1 MKKKITPPL
10 TSIYNASIPKDV
22 LFSLAIDAV
31 ALNTQLLTELSKYR
45 DDIKTRNK
53 AGATT
58 RAITSHKKKAKV
70 EAVYLSLKSQ
80 LKKLPKNKEIIRQ
93 LEKKYPNDKWKQS
106 TVKVWAGLFKKK
118 HSS

>member
-58 RAITSHKKKAKV
+58 RAITSHKKKAKA
-70 EAVYLSLKSQ
+70 EAIYLSIKSQ
-80 LKKLPKNKEIIRQ
+80 FKKVSIKKLIRQ
-93 LEKKYPNDKWKQS
+93 LEKQYPNEKWKQS